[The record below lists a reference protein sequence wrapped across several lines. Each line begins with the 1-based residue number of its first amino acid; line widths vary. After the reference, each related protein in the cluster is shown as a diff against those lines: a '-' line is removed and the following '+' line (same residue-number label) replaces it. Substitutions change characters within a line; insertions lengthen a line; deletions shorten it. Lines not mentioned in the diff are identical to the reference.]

1 MNIRINNNLSECII
15 VCIDLGFEMNL
26 EKGYEKSKFIQ
37 LKKGRI
43 TFIDSEHLVK
53 GEVITLDELLE
64 ETCIELQN
72 IVSCKK
78 VESMIKFSN
87 ISKFLTG
94 NPTYI
99 RKDKIP
105 HKYED
110 CINELL
116 QLVEGWKTKHEN
128 TFKK

>member
-1 MNIRINNNLSECII
+1 MNIKINNNLSECIK
-15 VCIDLGFEMNL
+15 VCIDLGYNMNL
-26 EKGYEKSKFIQ
+26 EKGYEKSKFIN
-37 LKKGRI
+37 LEKERI

-53 GEVITLDELLE
+53 GEVITLGEFLE

-87 ISKFLTG
+87 ISKFVTG

-116 QLVEGWKTKHEN
+116 QLV
-128 TFKK
+128 